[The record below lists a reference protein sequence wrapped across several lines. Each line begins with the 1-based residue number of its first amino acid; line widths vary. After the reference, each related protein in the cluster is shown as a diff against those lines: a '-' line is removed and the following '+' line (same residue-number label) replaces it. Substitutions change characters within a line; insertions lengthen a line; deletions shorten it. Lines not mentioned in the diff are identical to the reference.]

1 MNSSKV
7 RRHLVGA
14 VVIALVWMT
23 ASLAVADDYDGNQ
36 DEVDRLQA
44 QLEELEAQTD
54 EDLASDE
61 FETALGWLEEAE
73 QLIESGAERGVEQRV
88 RRVDHQLDLLRALVD
103 IRELERSIEEQHDA
117 YEMSVQQVEE
127 LEEEIESL
135 EERKAERQQE
145 LEQIREE
152 L

>member
-1 MNSSKV
+1 MDSSIF

-14 VVIALVWMT
+14 VVTALLLLT
-23 ASLAVADDYDGNQ
+23 SSLALADSYDGDQ
-36 DEVDRLQA
+36 DEIDHLQA

-54 EDLASDE
+54 DDVASDE
-61 FETALGWLEEAE
+61 FETAFVWLEEAE
-73 QLIESGAERGVEQRV
+73 QLIDSGARRGVEQRV

-103 IRELERSIEEQHDA
+103 IRELEKSIEQQHDA

-135 EERKAERQQE
+135 EERKAERQRE
-145 LEQIREE
+145 LEQIRED